1 MFALCVPLCGRRF
14 MSSIL
19 IKNGT
24 VVTMDARDSIV
35 RGDVLITDGRITEV
49 GGTGHAA
56 DTVIDAADCAIIPG
70 FVQTHIHLCQTL
82 FRGAADDLALIDW
95 LKQRVWP
102 MEASH
107 SAESIAASAR
117 LGIAELI
124 KGGTTCALTMETVN
138 HTAEVFK
145 VVEETGFR
153 ATAGKCMMDKGDEVP
168 VALQEQTAHS
178 IDESISLLE
187 TWHGKADGRIRY
199 CFAPRFAISCTR
211 ELLEK
216 VGALARARG
225 VMVHTHSSENRTECE
240 IVQEETGLRNIA
252 YLDSVGITGRHVAL
266 AHCVHLSVDEIET
279 LKTTGTNVVH
289 CPSSNLKLGSGI
301 APIAKLLEAGISV
314 SLGADGAACNN
325 RLDMFTEMRTAAL
338 LQKVLH
344 GPEVLPAK
352 RVLRM
357 ATIDGARA
365 LGLDSEIGS
374 IERGKKAD
382 LSVVRLDRLH
392 STPASDPVSALV
404 YSAEA
409 EDVDTVIVDGELV
422 MNEGKLLTI
431 NESEMIATANIEAE
445 KLMERAANLR
455 R

>member
-1 MFALCVPLCGRRF
+1 

-24 VVTMDARDSIV
+24 LVTMDQQNTIV
-35 RGDVLITDGRITEV
+35 RGDVLITDGRIAEIAGSGQTAETV
-49 GGTGHAA
+49 VDA
-56 DTVIDAADCAIIPG
+56 DGCAVIPG
-70 FVQTHIHLCQTL
+70 FVQTHIHLCQTI

-102 MEASH
+102 MEAAH
-107 SAESIAASAR
+107 TAASITASAR

-145 VVEETGFR
+145 VVEESGFR
-153 ATAGKCMMDKGDEVP
+153 ATVGKCMMDKGDEVP
-168 VALQEQTAHS
+168 HALQEQTERS
-178 IDESISLLE
+178 IDESIALLE
-187 TWHGKADGRIRY
+187 EWHGKADGRIRY

-216 VGALARARG
+216 VGELARVRG
-225 VMVHTHSSENRTECE
+225 VMIHTHASENRKECE
-240 IVQEETGLRNIA
+240 LVQEESGLRNIT
-252 YLDSVGITGRHVAL
+252 YLDSLGLTGRHVAL

-279 LKTTGTNVVH
+279 LKATGTHVVH
-289 CPSSNLKLGSGI
+289 CPSSNLKLGSGF
-301 APIAKLLEAGISV
+301 APIAKLLEEGISV

-344 GPEVLPAK
+344 GPEVLPAN
-352 RVLRM
+352 RMLRM

-365 LGLDSEIGS
+365 LGLDAELGS
-374 IERGKKAD
+374 IEAGKRAD
-382 LSVVRLDRLH
+382 ISIVRLDRLH
-392 STPASDPVSALV
+392 STPVRGLASALV
-404 YSAEA
+404 YSADAADVETVIIDGRLVMRDRQLLSIDESETIAKAEA
-409 EDVDTVIVDGELV
+409 EA
-422 MNEGKLLTI
+422 GKLMT
-431 NESEMIATANIEAE
+431 EAG
-445 KLMERAANLR
+445 LSIDYTD
-455 R
+455 

>member
-1 MFALCVPLCGRRF
+1 

-24 VVTMDARDSIV
+24 VVTMDSQDSIV
-35 RGDVLITDGRITEV
+35 RGDVLIRDGRISEV
-49 GGTGHAA
+49 GGTGHVA
-56 DTVIDAADCAIIPG
+56 DTVIDATDCAVIPG
-70 FVQTHIHLCQTL
+70 FVQTHIHLCQTI

-102 MEASH
+102 MEAAH

-138 HTAEVFK
+138 HTSEVFR

-153 ATAGKCMMDKGDEVP
+153 ATVGKCMMDKGDEVP
-168 VALQEQTAHS
+168 RALQEQTDNS
-178 IDESISLLE
+178 IRESIELLE
-187 TWHGKADGRIRY
+187 AWHGKADGRIRY

-211 ELLEK
+211 ELLQK
-216 VGALARARG
+216 VAELARARG
-225 VMVHTHSSENRTECE
+225 VMVHTHASENRTECE
-240 IVQEETGLRNIA
+240 LVQEETGLRNIA
-252 YLDSVGITGRHVAL
+252 YLDQVGLTGRHVAL

-279 LKTTGTNVVH
+279 LKSTGTNVIH
-289 CPSSNLKLGSGI
+289 CPSSNLKLGSGM
-301 APIAKLLEAGISV
+301 APIAKLLEEGISV

-352 RVLRM
+352 RILRM
-357 ATIDGARA
+357 ATVDGARA
-365 LGLDSEIGS
+365 LGLDGEIGS
-374 IERGKKAD
+374 IEADKKAD
-382 LSVVRLDRLH
+382 LSLIRLDRLH
-392 STPASDPVSALV
+392 STPSTDIVSALV
-404 YSAEA
+404 YSAGA
-409 EDVDTVIVDGELV
+409 NDVDTVIIDGEVVLRD
-422 MNEGKLLTI
+422 GKLLSI
-431 NESEMIATANIEAE
+431 DEAQVVATARAE
-445 KLMERAANLR
+445 SQRLMDRAANLP
-455 R
+455 

>member
-1 MFALCVPLCGRRF
+1 

-19 IKNGT
+19 IRNGT

-35 RGDVLITDGRITEV
+35 RGDVLIKDGRIADI
-49 GGTGHAA
+49 GSTGHAA
-56 DTVIDAADCAIIPG
+56 DTVIDATDCAVIPG

-102 MEASH
+102 MEAAH
-107 SAESIAASAR
+107 SADSIAASAR

-124 KGGTTCALTMETVN
+124 KGGTTCALTMETVS

-145 VVEETGFR
+145 VVERTGFR
-153 ATAGKCMMDKGDEVP
+153 ATVGKCMMDQGDEVP
-168 VALQEQTAHS
+168 VALQEQTANS
-178 IDESISLLE
+178 IEESIELLE
-187 TWHGKADGRIRY
+187 AWHGQADGRIRY

-216 VGALARARG
+216 VGKLARARG
-225 VMVHTHSSENRTECE
+225 VMVHTHASENRTECE
-240 IVQEETGLRNIA
+240 IVQQESGLRNIA
-252 YLDSVGITGRHVAL
+252 YLDSVGLTGRYVAL

-301 APIAKLLEAGISV
+301 APIAKLLEEGISV

-344 GPEVLPAK
+344 GPEVLPSN

-365 LGLDSEIGS
+365 MGLDAEIGS
-374 IERGKKAD
+374 LESGKKAD
-382 LSVVRLDRLH
+382 VSVVRLDRLH
-392 STPASDPVSALV
+392 STPSSDVVSAVV

-409 EDVDTVIVDGELV
+409 EDVDTVIIDGSLV
-422 MNEGKLLTI
+422 MRDRKLLTVDEGETI
-431 NESEMIATANIEAE
+431 TTANSEAS
-445 KLMERAANLR
+445 KLMQRAADLR

>member
-1 MFALCVPLCGRRF
+1 

-24 VVTMDARDSIV
+24 VVTMNVRDSIV
-35 RGDVLITDGRITEV
+35 RGDVFITDGRIAEI
-49 GGTGHAA
+49 GGTGHTA
-56 DTVIDAADCAIIPG
+56 DTVIDATDCAVIPG
-70 FVQTHIHLCQTL
+70 FVQTHIHLCQTI

-102 MEASH
+102 MEAAH
-107 SAESIAASAR
+107 SAGSIAASAR

-153 ATAGKCMMDKGDEVP
+153 ATVGKCMMDKGDEVP
-168 VALQEQTAHS
+168 AALQEQTANS
-178 IDESISLLE
+178 IDESIALLE
-187 TWHGKADGRIRY
+187 TWHGKAGGRIRY

-216 VGALARARG
+216 VGTLARARG
-225 VMVHTHSSENRTECE
+225 VMVHTHASENRTECQ
-240 IVQEETGLRNIA
+240 IVQDETGLRNIA
-252 YLDSVGITGRHVAL
+252 YLDSVGLTGRHVAL

-301 APIAKLLEAGISV
+301 APIAKLLEEGISV

-344 GPEVLPAK
+344 GPEVLPAN
-352 RVLRM
+352 RALRM
-357 ATIDGARA
+357 ATIDGAKA
-365 LGLDSEIGS
+365 IGLEGEIGS
-374 IERGKKAD
+374 IDAGKKAD

-392 STPASDPVSALV
+392 STPASDIVSALV
-404 YSAEA
+404 YSAKA
-409 EDVDTVIVDGELV
+409 EDVDTVIIDGELV
-422 MNEGKLLTI
+422 MTDGKLKTI
-431 NESEMIATANIEAE
+431 NEAETIAMAKVEA
-445 KLMERAANLR
+445 KTLIKRAADLR

>member
-1 MFALCVPLCGRRF
+1 

-35 RGDVLITDGRITEV
+35 RGDILIADGRIAEV
-49 GGTGHAA
+49 GGTGQTAG
-56 DTVIDAADCAIIPG
+56 TVIDATDCAVIPG
-70 FVQTHIHLCQTL
+70 FVQTHIHLCQTI

-102 MEASH
+102 MEAAH

-145 VVEETGFR
+145 VVDETGFR
-153 ATAGKCMMDKGDEVP
+153 ATVGKCMMDKGDEVP
-168 VALQEQTAHS
+168 QALQEQTENS
-178 IDESISLLE
+178 IAESITLLE
-187 TWHGKADGRIRY
+187 AWHGKADGRTRY
-199 CFAPRFAISCTR
+199 CFAPRFAISCTQ
-211 ELLEK
+211 ELLQK
-216 VGALARARG
+216 VAGLARQRG
-225 VMVHTHSSENRTECE
+225 VMIHTHASENRTECE
-240 IVQEETGLRNIA
+240 LVQQETGLRNIA
-252 YLDSVGITGRHVAL
+252 YLDSVGLTGRHVAL

-279 LKTTGTNVVH
+279 LRTTGTNVVH

-301 APIAKLLEAGISV
+301 APVAKLLEHGISV

-344 GPEVLPAK
+344 GPEVLPAS
-352 RVLRM
+352 RALRM
-357 ATIDGARA
+357 ATMDGARA
-365 LGLDSEIGS
+365 MGLGSEIGS
-374 IERGKKAD
+374 LEAGKRAD
-382 LSVVRLDRLH
+382 LSIVRLDRLH
-392 STPASDPVSALV
+392 ATPASDLVSALV

-409 EDVDTVIVDGELV
+409 NDVETVLINGELV
-422 MNEGKLLTI
+422 MRDRKLLSI
-431 NESEMIATANIEAE
+431 AESETIATARAEAE
-445 KLMERAANLR
+445 KLMVRAALK
-455 R
+455 